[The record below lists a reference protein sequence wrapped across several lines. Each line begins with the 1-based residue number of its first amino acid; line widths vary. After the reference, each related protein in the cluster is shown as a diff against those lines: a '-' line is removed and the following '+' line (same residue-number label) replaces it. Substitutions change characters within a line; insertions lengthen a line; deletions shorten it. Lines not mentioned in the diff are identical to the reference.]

1 MAKTMVVGDCAL
13 AWSPPL
19 SLSLSLSLYAVDRS
33 LSVSL
38 PLTRISPW
46 IFGDLKFK

>member
-1 MAKTMVVGDCAL
+1 MMAKTMVVGDCAL
-13 AWSPPL
+13 AWSPP
-19 SLSLSLSLYAVDRS
+19 LSLSLSLYAVDRS